1 MSDVSEFYD
10 EESLLRDDE
19 GEILM
24 GEDDYDEDDEN
35 DCFSDSNNICEFEDD
50 HEDYDDSLLLEDE
63 DFSDEDSTGNDGILV
78 LAKDFVPETY
88 FIYCGNGV
96 FSIGELFD

>member
-24 GEDDYDEDDEN
+24 EEDDYDEDDES
-35 DCFSDSNNICEFEDD
+35 DYFSDSNNICELDD
-50 HEDYDDSLLLEDE
+50 DLDDYDGCLLLEEDDFPDE
-63 DFSDEDSTGNDGILV
+63 DRPVDDGILV

-88 FIYCGNGV
+88 FIYCGNGI